1 MTAVFAEPST
11 NAKLQQN
18 RAAGGDNEVPR
29 EEGSGRPKIRN
40 VCHNPQCDGVGR
52 IPSEKRPGNTIQCPK
67 CKGKGEIT
75 RAYSRVTSY
84 IDVLED
90 KSQLMAWGER
100 SVLIG
105 VVLDP
110 SLTEGVAERDPE
122 NADDKDWLN
131 RRAKVAKQTAGSE
144 KKAERGTY
152 LHGLSE
158 LKDQGEVL
166 PDDVSFEDVVDMDA
180 YRRTYRHFVHVE
192 MERLVVVDELKVAGT
207 PDRVSKWSCYRNRI
221 TGEHVSM
228 AYLEEEFDLSNDQ
241 WRKDWEFVELVTPD
255 GQIIDEDDLLIT
267 DLKTGRVDFGQLK
280 IAMQLSI
287 YSRGEFYSHTPAS
300 VRHCRRPMGEVRK
313 DWGIIINLPAGSGEA
328 ELYWADLDMG
338 WEGVQVAGKVR
349 DLRNRGKKALIPF
362 SKNAL
367 RTELVRSA

>member
-1 MTAVFAEPST
+1 MTTVFAEPST
-11 NAKLQQN
+11 NAKLQEK

-29 EEGSGRPKIRN
+29 DDSGRPKIRSA
-40 VCHNPQCDGVGR
+40 CPSPQCDGGR
-52 IPSEKRPGNTIQCPK
+52 APSEKRPGNTIQCPK
-67 CKGKGEIT
+67 CKGKGEVQRTFT
-75 RAYSRVTSY
+75 RTTTY

-105 VVLDP
+105 VALDP
-110 SLTEGVAERDPE
+110 SFTDGVLERDPE
-122 NADDKDWLN
+122 NTDDKDWLN
-131 RRAKVAKQTAGSE
+131 RRAKVAKQKAGSE

-158 LKDQGEVL
+158 MIDEGKLL

-180 YRRTYRHFVHVE
+180 YRRTYANFEHVH
-192 MERLVVVDELKVAGT
+192 MEKLVVVDELKVAGT
-207 PDRVSKWSCYRNRI
+207 PDRVSKWSCYRNKT

-228 AYLEEEFDLSNDQ
+228 AYLEEEVGLNGDE
-241 WRKDWEFVELVTPD
+241 WREDWEFVELVTPD

-280 IAMQLSI
+280 IAMQLAI
-287 YSRGEFYSHTPAS
+287 YSRGKFYSHTPAN
-300 VRHCRRPMGEVRK
+300 VNHCRSPLGNVRT

-328 ELYWADLDMG
+328 ELYWADLNMG
-338 WEGVQVAGKVR
+338 WEAVGVATKIR
-349 DLRNRGKKALIPF
+349 DLRNRGKKALIPLA
-362 SKNAL
+362 KNKFEI
-367 RTELVRSA
+367 ELARSA